1 MSTPRPS
8 FLSLCPGEPFRI
20 FFPLAT
26 LLGISGVS
34 LWPLYFSGLH
44 KFYPGPMHAR
54 VMIESFLAGFV
65 IGFLGTA
72 LPRLL
77 SAPPLRR
84 GELWTLIALYLA
96 TAGLHIGEQPRLG
109 DLAFIALLL
118 TFGACMISRVRG
130 RTELPPP
137 GFVLVAF
144 GYLSGIIGPILW
156 LGGMQGWVSGTAM
169 LFGGM
174 LLNQAFVLFLLLG
187 IGTFL
192 LPRFLRLKNIRPMA
206 EERTASPAW
215 RLRAAFSFATGV
227 ALLAS
232 YWLEATHPILSA
244 AAWLRAFAAVVFLAT
259 MIPFHRQTNP
269 LRTATLASQLAII
282 ALVAGLIFPLFWPI
296 QRIAGLHV
304 VFLGGF
310 SLITFT
316 VATRVVL
323 GHSGNEALFDTR
335 LPSLQITTLLLLTGT
350 VLRAVGDFLPARPHW
365 LSGASYLWILAAGVW
380 AFKILPKVRCA
391 DSEGDVSCSA
401 RRASEIPI
409 EKTPSAS
416 RNVERM
422 ES

>member
-1 MSTPRPS
+1 MSDAKPR
-8 FLSLCPGEPFRI
+8 FADLCPAEPFRI

-34 LWPLYFSGLH
+34 LWPLFFSGLH

-54 VMIESFLAGFV
+54 LMIEGFLAGFV

-84 GELWTLIALYLA
+84 WELWLLVALHLL
-96 TAGLHIGEQPRLG
+96 TAGLHIGEQPRAG
-109 DLAFIALLL
+109 DVAFIALMLC
-118 TFGACMISRVRG
+118 FGACMIARVRH
-130 RTELPPP
+130 RAELPPP

-144 GYLSGIIGPILW
+144 GFFSGLIGPVLW
-156 LGGMQGWVSGTAM
+156 LCGTRSWVSGTIM

-174 LLNQAFVLFLLLG
+174 LLNQAFVLFPLLG

-192 LPRFLRLKNIRPMA
+192 LPRFLRLENVRTMA
-206 EERTASPAW
+206 EERTASPGW
-215 RLRAAFSFATGV
+215 WLRAAFSCATGL

-232 YWLEATHPILSA
+232 FWIEAGHPATPA
-244 AAWLRAFAAVVFLAT
+244 AQWLRALAAIVYLAA
-259 MIPFHRQTNP
+259 MVPFHRQSPP
-269 LRTATLASQLAII
+269 LLTAPFAAQLALL
-282 ALVAGLIFPLFWPI
+282 ALAAGLIFPLFWPG

-323 GHSGNEALFDTR
+323 GHSGNEAMFETR
-335 LPSLQITTLLLLTGT
+335 LPALQIATFLLLTGS
-350 VLRAVGDFLPARPHW
+350 VLRAVGDFSPARPHW
-365 LSGASYLWILAAGVW
+365 LSAASYLWMLAAGVW
-380 AFKILPKVRCA
+380 GFSVLPKVRLA
-391 DSEGDVSCSA
+391 DPSGDLSCSA
-401 RRASEIPI
+401 RRARAA
-409 EKTPSAS
+409 T
-416 RNVERM
+416 
-422 ES
+422 